1 MTVSSGT
8 KLNVI
13 HDKTVSSYD
22 TGSHRWEHSSLT
34 GDVLGSSWLSLPDGR
49 LLRSGG
55 ISEQTGEASSQCVLL
70 SGGLAGQPLALGS
83 LSKPRQGHHLAQLK
97 GHYFAAG
104 GSRAG
109 KSKRS
114 EVEVEYYVPSTDIWH
129 PLPVQPALSPG
140 CSVLAL
146 MVINTPLR
154 TLHPAT
160 NQGGGVKRSSET
172 VSVNNPNKK
181 SKYG

>member
-1 MTVSSGT
+1 MLTGT

-22 TGSHRWEHSSLT
+22 TETHGWEHSSLA
-34 GDVLGSSWLSLPDGR
+34 GNVLGSSWLSLPDGR

-55 ISEQTGEASSQCVLL
+55 ISEQSGEVSSQCVLL
-70 SGGLAGQPLALGS
+70 SGGLTGQPLTLGS
-83 LSKPRQGHHLAQLK
+83 LSQPRQGHHLAQLK

-104 GSRAG
+104 GSRTG
-109 KSKRS
+109 RSKRS
-114 EVEVEYYVPSTDIWH
+114 EVEYYVPSTDIWH

-140 CSVLAL
+140 SSVLAL
-146 MVINTPLR
+146 MVINTPIR
-154 TLHPAT
+154 TLNHST
-160 NQGGGVKRSSET
+160 SQEGGVKRSSVS